1 MTCCLLNARVASRV
15 LLATL
20 LAATVS
26 ACAPLVVGGAVA
38 GAAIVATDRRSSG
51 AQLDDQAIE
60 LRAANRI
67 RDQLGNRARV
77 SVTSYNRRVL
87 LTGEVASERDKAL
100 VQEIVGQVDNVTTV
114 FNELDITNSPTLT
127 ERAADTVLTG
137 RVKAALL
144 DEKKLVA
151 NAFKVVSERGT
162 VFLMG
167 RVTQAEADQA
177 TQIARNT
184 KGAQRVVRVLEI
196 LTAEE
201 IARTQVVAP
210 APVSDAAPSR

>member
-1 MTCCLLNARVASRV
+1 MTLSSLTIR
-15 LLATL
+15 L
-20 LAATVS
+20 LAAGLLASTLS
-26 ACAPLVVGGAVA
+26 ACAPLMVGGAVA

-77 SVTSYNRRVL
+77 SVTSYNRRAL
-87 LTGEVASERDKAL
+87 LTGEVANERDRAL
-100 VQEIVGQVDNVTTV
+100 VQEIVSQVDNVTMV
-114 FNELDITNSPTLT
+114 FNEVDITNSPTLT

-167 RVTQAEADQA
+167 RVTQNEADSA

-184 KGAQRVVRVLEI
+184 KGAQRVVRVFEV
-196 LTAEE
+196 LTPEE
-201 IARTQVVAP
+201 IARTQGVGP
-210 APVSDAAPSR
+210 APVSDATPSR